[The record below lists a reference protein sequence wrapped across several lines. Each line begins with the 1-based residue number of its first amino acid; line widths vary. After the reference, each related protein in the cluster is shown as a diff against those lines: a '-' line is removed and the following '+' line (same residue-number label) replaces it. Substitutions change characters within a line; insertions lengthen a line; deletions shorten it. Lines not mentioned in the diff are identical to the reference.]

1 MLCGRQDPGD
11 KRINSKGCLLLD
23 VTETKLKAEV
33 QNQETAEK
41 TQSVGAWTTKHEL
54 KKTET
59 TEWQNKTG
67 SHENTYTEGTGK
79 AKKNKYKPNHQNQND
94 NKRQTLIEAC
104 LLNYKQK
111 PRNFRT

>member
-1 MLCGRQDPGD
+1 MFTPGCHGD
-11 KRINSKGCLLLD
+11 KAG
-23 VTETKLKAEV
+23 LKAEV

-41 TQSVGAWTTKHEL
+41 TQSVGAWTTKHKL
-54 KKTET
+54 KKTEM

-79 AKKNKYKPNHQNQND
+79 AKKNKYKPNHQKQND

>member
-23 VTETKLKAEV
+23 VTETKLGSRQKC
-33 QNQETAEK
+33 K
-41 TQSVGAWTTKHEL
+41 TRRQQRKQSVGAWTTKHEL
-54 KKTET
+54 KKTEM

-79 AKKNKYKPNHQNQND
+79 AKKNKYKPNHQKQND
-94 NKRQTLIEAC
+94 NKR
-104 LLNYKQK
+104 
-111 PRNFRT
+111 